1 MEPSHIY
8 RQTPGTPHLPLSFFM
23 AWAQANQVPHL
34 NLTQH
39 LPLHITSSKKGI
51 WGSNLSPHQGDTHN
65 GKEEISSQT
74 NRENPRTVAAKDKP
88 AGNNIR
94 RRKTRSTQCF
104 IVATPYTLETLLLH
118 ITLQALGW
126 VSSVTPST
134 YPHNMPPLNITSSR
148 KKVWGSNSR
157 ETLI

>member
-8 RQTPGTPHLPLSFFM
+8 RQTPGTPHLPLSFLYGLDLSS
-23 AWAQANQVPHL
+23 PKDPL
-34 NLTQH
+34 YI
-39 LPLHITSSKKGI
+39 LPRTKKGI

-118 ITLQALGW
+118 RTLQALGW

-148 KKVWGSNSR
+148 KEG
-157 ETLI
+157 